1 MKRPEP
7 MIKFNGGKPIALC
20 NRCFIIMCYVRC
32 SEDESDDCVVID
44 RKGNDRGD
52 YITTPIG
59 QAPPPYCDECNKL
72 LTFTLNE

>member
-32 SEDESDDCVVID
+32 AEDDCVVID
-44 RKGNDRGD
+44 RNGNGKVD

-59 QAPPPYCDECNKL
+59 QTPPPYCDECNKL